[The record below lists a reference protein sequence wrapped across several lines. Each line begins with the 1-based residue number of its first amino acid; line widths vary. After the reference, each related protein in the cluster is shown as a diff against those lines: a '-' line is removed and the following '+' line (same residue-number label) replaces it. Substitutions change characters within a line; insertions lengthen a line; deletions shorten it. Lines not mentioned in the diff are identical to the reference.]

1 MKPLCCNILT
11 HKYSMADTQR
21 LAWAITGSGH
31 YLRES
36 LAILQSLNDV
46 DVYLSKAAAE
56 IIKQYGFQESLEA
69 TGHKIYTDKTA
80 SSVPVEFF
88 YQGLYHTLVISPV
101 TSNTIAKMAYG
112 FSDSLVTNLY
122 AQAGKTRV
130 HSIVFACDTAPELES
145 EAPREHMVKVYP
157 RQIDLDNVEK
167 LKTFN
172 DTEVVADMQALQQA
186 VMHRMSQHHAS
197 QSSHIADLNA
207 IEVVSD

>member
-1 MKPLCCNILT
+1 MQN
-11 HKYSMADTQR
+11 QR

-36 LAILQSLNDV
+36 LAILKTLDNV

-56 IIKQYGFQESLEA
+56 IIKQYGFQAQLEA
-69 TGHKIYTDKTA
+69 TNHRVYQDKTA
-80 SSVPVEFF
+80 SSVPVELF
-88 YQGLYHTLVISPV
+88 YEGKYHTLVIAPA

-130 HSIVFACDTAPELES
+130 PSIVFACDTAPELES
-145 EAPREHMVKVYP
+145 EAPRDNVVKVYP

-167 LKTFN
+167 LASFEATQ
-172 DTEVVADMQALQQA
+172 VVADIDAL
-186 VMHRMSQHHAS
+186 
-197 QSSHIADLNA
+197 ADSIHTRLNA
-207 IEVVSD
+207 FK